1 MDYSNKISRH
11 FSKALKSEY
20 VIDNEK
26 LVFKHITKDSVNVY
40 YDNELIL
47 GFQFNCILG
56 PGNMDDIVSLKIENY
71 ENSRVKMSMNELSVY
86 NEHDEVF
93 EDVIRDMLRV
103 LDLNI
108 SKKTVAINN
117 AQEIIEITMKAKED
131 NIKKDIDTI
140 ESEILK
146 RARDGEDYLIYY
158 LSELKTNF
166 SLMNKFDNDI
176 VNHFRNKGFSCSVKD
191 GSLAGG
197 LLRISWGD

>member
-1 MDYSNKISRH
+1 MYYSNKIARH

-20 VIDNEK
+20 IIDSEK

-47 GFQFNCILG
+47 GFQFNLILG
-56 PGNMDDIVSLKIENY
+56 PGNMDDIISLKIENY
-71 ENSRVKMSMNELSVY
+71 ENSRVKMSMNELSVF

-93 EDVIRDMLRV
+93 EEVVRDMLRV

-117 AQEIIEITMKAKED
+117 AQEIIEITRKAKED
-131 NIKKDIDTI
+131 NIKKDIEDI
-140 ESEILK
+140 ESKILDY
-146 RARDGEDYLIYY
+146 ARDGEDSLFYY

-166 SLMNKFDNDI
+166 YLMHQSDNEI
-176 VNHFRNKGFSCSVKD
+176 INHFRNKGFSCSVKD
-191 GSLAGG
+191 GLGG
-197 LLRISWGD
+197 WMLRISWGD